1 MKKIIIITVFLTSS
15 CIFSQEKTGVK
26 QTLRKDNV
34 IEISQLD
41 LIKKEKKNN
50 LETTL
55 KDSTSKS
62 VDRRAIIQEEKSYIK
77 ISQTQKK

>member
-15 CIFSQEKTGVK
+15 CLFSQEKTSVK

-62 VDRRAIIQEEKSYIK
+62 VERNAIIQEEKSNIK